1 MSLVMSSGK
10 SLTHDNYAVIVFNL
24 FGLRGP
30 LNTQIYTPSPC
41 LQPPHHPHP
50 QTVQLAR
57 SRLHA
62 LNDHMHLSVSA
73 QLMIM
78 MAVCVFCFFLSVC
91 VPPVRVCVRV
101 QPCDLQLQTQF
112 CVPAWYDTH
121 IFQTHSSISRPP
133 DKWRIIK
140 LQPPS
145 L

>member
-24 FGLRGP
+24 FGLCGP

-41 LQPPHHPHP
+41 LLPP

-78 MAVCVFCFFLSVC
+78 MAVCVLFFFKCLC
-91 VPPVRVCVRV
+91 APVCVRV
-101 QPCDLQLQTQF
+101 HAQPCDLQLQTQF
-112 CVPAWYDTH
+112 CVPA
-121 IFQTHSSISRPP
+121 
-133 DKWRIIK
+133 
-140 LQPPS
+140 
-145 L
+145 

>member
-24 FGLRGP
+24 FGLCGP

-41 LQPPHHPHP
+41 LLPPHPP

-57 SRLHA
+57 NRLHA

-78 MAVCVFCFFLSVC
+78 MAVCVLFFLSVC
-91 VPPVRVCVRV
+91 VPPCVCVCTHNLVTCNCRRSSV
-101 QPCDLQLQTQF
+101 CLRDMIHISSKHTQAFPGLQTN
-112 CVPAWYDTH
+112 DG
-121 IFQTHSSISRPP
+121 
-133 DKWRIIK
+133 
-140 LQPPS
+140 
-145 L
+145 